1 MNPLAPPNNGLTEL
15 KTADP
20 AEGTQGRIL
29 EKKTLIWG
37 VLEIVSEI
45 YYPVLLLLMGIFAQR

>member
-20 AEGTQGRIL
+20 AEGTQGGIL
-29 EKKTLIWG
+29 EKKNTYLG
-37 VLEIVSEI
+37 GS
-45 YYPVLLLLMGIFAQR
+45 